1 MTEYPKE
8 FLELLES
15 VTAKRPRTVIQHI
28 LKNGYIT
35 SEELKDVYGYNHPPR
50 AVRDVREYG
59 IPLVTYRVQGSDGR
73 KIAAYKFGD
82 PHEVQNALSKTA
94 GRTVLSKALKQAL
107 IEKYGARC
115 FIYLEEM
122 DESKLQVD
130 HRVPYE
136 IGGEHDEKD
145 IDYFMLLSPSA
156 NRAKSWTCEHCE
168 NWETKNPSFCMRCY
182 WAHPEDY
189 DHVAGKPEKLVSIV
203 FTGDSDIS
211 LFYYSGHGYIDSV
224 GGYLVT
230 PDATQHDYGV
240 SLQDVL
246 TIANN
251 SKAKEKIII
260 LDSCYSGFMGNIN
273 TSGQQTAI
281 INEGVTI
288 LTASRSNETSV
299 ESHGHGVF
307 TSLLIEALMGS
318 AADVTGHVTPGGVYA
333 YIDKALGPWEQRPV
347 FKTNVT
353 RFTSLRDVTPQVDLS
368 VIRKLCDYFSSENE
382 NLNIDPS
389 YEPTNS
395 PTVTHEVIEPYAVEE
410 HTKIFSDLQKLEGV
424 GLVVPVGEEHM
435 YYAAMKSKA
444 CALTAIGKQ
453 YWRLVKAGRI

>member
-1 MTEYPKE
+1 M
-8 FLELLES
+8 
-15 VTAKRPRTVIQHI
+15 
-28 LKNGYIT
+28 
-35 SEELKDVYGYNHPPR
+35 
-50 AVRDVREYG
+50 
-59 IPLVTYRVQGSDGR
+59 
-73 KIAAYKFGD
+73 
-82 PHEVQNALSKTA
+82 
-94 GRTVLSKALKQAL
+94 
-107 IEKYGARC
+107 
-115 FIYLEEM
+115 
-122 DESKLQVD
+122 
-130 HRVPYE
+130 
-136 IGGEHDEKD
+136 
-145 IDYFMLLSPSA
+145 
-156 NRAKSWTCEHCE
+156 
-168 NWETKNPSFCMRCY
+168 
-182 WAHPEDY
+182 
-189 DHVAGKPEKLVSIV
+189 
-203 FTGDSDIS
+203 
-211 LFYYSGHGYIDSV
+211 
-224 GGYLVT
+224 T

-389 YEPTNS
+389 YEPTNLS
-395 PTVTHEVIEPYAVEE
+395 LIHI
-410 HTKIFSDLQKLEGV
+410 
-424 GLVVPVGEEHM
+424 
-435 YYAAMKSKA
+435 
-444 CALTAIGKQ
+444 
-453 YWRLVKAGRI
+453 